1 MNRDKMHVMFLPRW
15 YPDRYDPM
23 LGLFVRRH
31 AEAAALFNRISVV
44 YVSPSQSATDGWFE
58 TVRTEEPNLLTYNI
72 YYRKFKGNK
81 LLQKLFNNLVFF
93 VALMRGMK
101 QLMAEWGRP
110 DLIHVHILTRLALPA
125 FWLKKLWGI
134 PYIITEHWS
143 RYLPGRNEF
152 KGYFRKKLTKKLIA
166 HSDRITVV
174 TSDLYKAMVELG
186 LYHNNY
192 CVLPNVVDLELF
204 KPTERIADRRVRMI
218 HISCFEDKS
227 KNISGLLR
235 VFKSLSKQKYDFECV
250 LVGDGMDHATL
261 VKYAEQL
268 EFPEGQIRFTGILEG
283 EKLAAELS
291 DADFLV
297 LFSRYENMPVVI
309 LEALAC
315 GIPVVA
321 SAVGGI
327 PEIVNENNGMLVD
340 HTSEYA
346 MESALYYM
354 MHSYTKFPKSSLR
367 AVVENKYGRDAV
379 GALLNKWYRE
389 AMARNGSK
397 PSV

>member
-1 MNRDKMHVMFLPRW
+1 MNKNNMHVMFLPRW

-31 AEAAALFNRISVV
+31 AEAAALYNRISVV
-44 YVSPSQSATDGWFE
+44 YVSPSQSATNEWFE

-81 LLQKLFNNLVFF
+81 LFQRFFNNLMFF

-101 QLMAEWGRP
+101 QVMAEWGRP
-110 DLIHVHILTRLALPA
+110 DLIHVHILTRMALPA
-125 FWLKKLWGI
+125 LWMKGFRGI

-143 RYLPGRNEF
+143 RYLPERSEF
-152 KGYFRKKLTKKLIA
+152 KGYFRKKLTKKLIE

-174 TSDLYKAMVELG
+174 TSDLYNAMVDLG

-204 KPTERIADRRVRMI
+204 KPTERIAGRRVRMI

-235 VFKSLSKQKYDFECV
+235 VLKSLSMQKYDFECV
-250 LVGDGMDHATL
+250 LVGDGMDHAAL
-261 VKYAEQL
+261 VQYAEQM

-291 DADFLV
+291 DADIFV

-354 MHSYTKFPKSSLR
+354 MHSYTKFPKSTLR
-367 AVVENKYGRDAV
+367 AVVENKYGRDVV

-389 AMARNGSK
+389 AMARNSSK
-397 PSV
+397 SSV